1 MVIADLIA
9 RTAIAP
15 TEIPVGA
22 ITALCGGP
30 FFIYMLRRQS
40 RRPFSL

>member
-15 TEIPVGA
+15 SEIPVGA

-30 FFIYMLRRQS
+30 FFICMLRREGQK
-40 RRPFSL
+40 PFSL